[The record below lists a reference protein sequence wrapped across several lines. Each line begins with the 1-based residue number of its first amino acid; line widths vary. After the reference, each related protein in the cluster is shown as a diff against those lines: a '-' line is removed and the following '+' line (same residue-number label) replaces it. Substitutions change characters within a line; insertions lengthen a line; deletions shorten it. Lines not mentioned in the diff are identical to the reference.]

1 MSFKL
6 IDHTADVAVI
16 VEGNSLEEIFIS
28 ACQAWKFVTID
39 SVSEKIE
46 SSKKLIFN
54 SSNYEILL
62 SDLLT
67 ELNFQLLIKKWVF
80 ISIKNILLQE
90 LNSSIQLEVEI
101 FGEKFDPNKHHI
113 KEEIKAVTFHQMK
126 IEKVDNHF
134 ETKII
139 FDI

>member
-39 SVSEKIE
+39 SVSEKFE

-67 ELNFQLLIKKWVF
+67 ELNFQLLTKKWVF

-101 FGEKFDPNKHHI
+101 FGEKFDPNKHQI